1 MKYVASALKM
11 KQRSSKLAMYINM
24 QSLEE
29 KISIFLV
36 CELVTGPSWNMFVMF
51 MMSSATTANS

>member
-36 CELVTGPSWNMFVMF
+36 CELVTGPSWNMFMVF
-51 MMSSATTANS
+51 TMSSATTANS